1 MRNPVNR
8 EYKNSVFIDL
18 FGQDVYRMQL
28 FQTLHP
34 EMSDVTSAELKTIT
48 LKQVIT
54 NHPYNDL
61 ALQVR
66 DKLMIFVEAQST
78 WSANILLR
86 VLMYFADTV
95 QGYLHDHNMDI
106 HRTGKL
112 ELPVPEFYVIYT
124 GKTAVSGRITL
135 KKHFYQNEKCGL
147 DLEARVITAETN
159 DIIGQYIIFS
169 HVMDE
174 QIQKYGRIRKAVE
187 ETIRICRNRSVLVE
201 YLQEREK
208 EVFDIMITLFD
219 QEYAMEQ
226 YGRSLKEEG
235 REEEKVFSI
244 RSVMENLK
252 ITPEKAMD
260 ILNIPASERSHY
272 FALL

>member
-54 NHPYNDL
+54 
-61 ALQVR
+61 
-66 DKLMIFVEAQST
+66 
-78 WSANILLR
+78 
-86 VLMYFADTV
+86 
-95 QGYLHDHNMDI
+95 
-106 HRTGKL
+106 
-112 ELPVPEFYVIYT
+112 
-124 GKTAVSGRITL
+124 
-135 KKHFYQNEKCGL
+135 
-147 DLEARVITAETN
+147 AETN

-174 QIQKYGRIRKAVE
+174 QTRKYGRTRKAVE
-187 ETIRICRNRSVLVE
+187 ETIRICRTRSVLVE
-201 YLQEREK
+201 YLRGREK
-208 EVFDIMITLFD
+208 EVLEIMITLFD

>member
-54 NHPYNDL
+54 
-61 ALQVR
+61 
-66 DKLMIFVEAQST
+66 
-78 WSANILLR
+78 
-86 VLMYFADTV
+86 
-95 QGYLHDHNMDI
+95 
-106 HRTGKL
+106 
-112 ELPVPEFYVIYT
+112 
-124 GKTAVSGRITL
+124 
-135 KKHFYQNEKCGL
+135 
-147 DLEARVITAETN
+147 AETN

-174 QIQKYGRIRKAVE
+174 QTRKYGRTRKAVE

>member
-48 LKQVIT
+48 LKQ
-54 NHPYNDL
+54 
-61 ALQVR
+61 
-66 DKLMIFVEAQST
+66 
-78 WSANILLR
+78 
-86 VLMYFADTV
+86 
-95 QGYLHDHNMDI
+95 
-106 HRTGKL
+106 
-112 ELPVPEFYVIYT
+112 
-124 GKTAVSGRITL
+124 
-135 KKHFYQNEKCGL
+135 
-147 DLEARVITAETN
+147 VITAETN

>member
-54 NHPYNDL
+54 
-61 ALQVR
+61 
-66 DKLMIFVEAQST
+66 
-78 WSANILLR
+78 
-86 VLMYFADTV
+86 
-95 QGYLHDHNMDI
+95 
-106 HRTGKL
+106 
-112 ELPVPEFYVIYT
+112 
-124 GKTAVSGRITL
+124 
-135 KKHFYQNEKCGL
+135 
-147 DLEARVITAETN
+147 AETN

-174 QIQKYGRIRKAVE
+174 QIQKYGRTRKAVE

-201 YLQEREK
+201 YLRGREK
-208 EVFDIMITLFD
+208 EVLEIMITLFD

>member
-18 FGQDVYRMQL
+18 LGQDVYRMHL

-48 LKQVIT
+48 LKQ
-54 NHPYNDL
+54 
-61 ALQVR
+61 
-66 DKLMIFVEAQST
+66 
-78 WSANILLR
+78 
-86 VLMYFADTV
+86 
-95 QGYLHDHNMDI
+95 
-106 HRTGKL
+106 
-112 ELPVPEFYVIYT
+112 
-124 GKTAVSGRITL
+124 
-135 KKHFYQNEKCGL
+135 
-147 DLEARVITAETN
+147 VITAETN

-174 QIQKYGRIRKAVE
+174 QIQKYGRTRKAVE

>member
-54 NHPYNDL
+54 
-61 ALQVR
+61 
-66 DKLMIFVEAQST
+66 
-78 WSANILLR
+78 
-86 VLMYFADTV
+86 
-95 QGYLHDHNMDI
+95 
-106 HRTGKL
+106 
-112 ELPVPEFYVIYT
+112 
-124 GKTAVSGRITL
+124 
-135 KKHFYQNEKCGL
+135 
-147 DLEARVITAETN
+147 AETN

-174 QIQKYGRIRKAVE
+174 QIQKYGRTRKAVE

-208 EVFDIMITLFD
+208 EVFDIMITLFLLPS
-219 QEYAMEQ
+219 Y
-226 YGRSLKEEG
+226 SLVSCDSAG
-235 REEEKVFSI
+235 NPSACRFFEKKTGVS
-244 RSVMENLK
+244 S
-252 ITPEKAMD
+252 
-260 ILNIPASERSHY
+260 S
-272 FALL
+272 

>member
-1 MRNPVNR
+1 
-8 EYKNSVFIDL
+8 
-18 FGQDVYRMQL
+18 MQL

-54 NHPYNDL
+54 
-61 ALQVR
+61 
-66 DKLMIFVEAQST
+66 
-78 WSANILLR
+78 
-86 VLMYFADTV
+86 
-95 QGYLHDHNMDI
+95 
-106 HRTGKL
+106 
-112 ELPVPEFYVIYT
+112 
-124 GKTAVSGRITL
+124 
-135 KKHFYQNEKCGL
+135 
-147 DLEARVITAETN
+147 AETN

-174 QIQKYGRIRKAVE
+174 QIQKYGRTRKAVE

-235 REEEKVFSI
+235 REEGHKEGHKEGREEEKVFSI

>member
-1 MRNPVNR
+1 
-8 EYKNSVFIDL
+8 
-18 FGQDVYRMQL
+18 MQL

-54 NHPYNDL
+54 
-61 ALQVR
+61 
-66 DKLMIFVEAQST
+66 
-78 WSANILLR
+78 
-86 VLMYFADTV
+86 
-95 QGYLHDHNMDI
+95 
-106 HRTGKL
+106 
-112 ELPVPEFYVIYT
+112 
-124 GKTAVSGRITL
+124 
-135 KKHFYQNEKCGL
+135 
-147 DLEARVITAETN
+147 AETN

-174 QIQKYGRIRKAVE
+174 QIQKYGRTRKAVE

-235 REEEKVFSI
+235 REEGHKEGHKEGRKEGREEEKVFSI

>member
-54 NHPYNDL
+54 
-61 ALQVR
+61 
-66 DKLMIFVEAQST
+66 
-78 WSANILLR
+78 
-86 VLMYFADTV
+86 
-95 QGYLHDHNMDI
+95 
-106 HRTGKL
+106 
-112 ELPVPEFYVIYT
+112 
-124 GKTAVSGRITL
+124 
-135 KKHFYQNEKCGL
+135 
-147 DLEARVITAETN
+147 AETN

-174 QIQKYGRIRKAVE
+174 QIQKYGRTRKAVE